1 MKRSTSGHDT
11 NAKRLRCNA
20 LSPRQHVYVRTIH
33 ISHLFGSHR
42 PMKSP
47 RNDSDIEWKSFWI
60 WAFIAAQPVDW
71 QRRRIGAW
79 KPQFHGLA
87 RHTSRRRA
95 PSDDSQMYDRGAP
108 FTFRRKVAP
117 GPDARSTFN
126 LRERRWRMRGFFPF
140 ECMLTRAVWGLIRGG
155 FCLRFDSRGGL
166 IKWDG
171 GGNVFCWRF

>member
-95 PSDDSQMYDRGAP
+95 PSDDSQMYDRGGP
-108 FTFRRKVAP
+108 FHLSEESRP
-117 GPDARSTFN
+117 WARCEIDIQFAGTSVTNAWLFSF
-126 LRERRWRMRGFFPF
+126 WMHVDKSGA
-140 ECMLTRAVWGLIRGG
+140 RAH
-155 FCLRFDSRGGL
+155 
-166 IKWDG
+166 
-171 GGNVFCWRF
+171 